1 MVDLCS
7 GDSVSHAVNRN
18 TVSVIKIK
26 ICVRIQI
33 KRIPCFLTE
42 TLDKVRANDICTFI
56 SMFFIKT
63 VESLRKKK
71 HTTIQKCKASVSVG
85 FLKNCFLLSHVIVL
99 GVHCG
104 ISKILTVY
112 HSLIHPSI
120 ILLYSSFPNSWISF
134 SKSCFSIYIHEY
146 VILF

>member
-71 HTTIQKCKASVSVG
+71 RTTIQKCKASV
-85 FLKNCFLLSHVIVL
+85 
-99 GVHCG
+99 
-104 ISKILTVY
+104 Y
-112 HSLIHPSI
+112 HM
-120 ILLYSSFPNSWISF
+120 LLYWE
-134 SKSCFSIYIHEY
+134 YIVAFQKFLQY
-146 VILF
+146 IIV